1 MQNTSASFFDVA
13 ARALHLDMSYDTSLA
28 LLWVL
33 TSAIIAILAGQLI
46 NQITRSR
53 LEPRKAIPRRPVG
66 PPAPGEKKPLTIWHH
81 LWLRVLPLIVPLLNS
96 FLVALGTM
104 ALPRLGYDPAV
115 IFALKPL
122 FMAWIFITA
131 VYVLTDSL
139 GKTLFVGLLILPL
152 SLPFMLPYIEEFE
165 AMLAGL
171 SFSVGKTTITTL
183 MIVKLLIIGT
193 LMLWTASAIKDG
205 INGSLNR
212 MQHIRWSTRQ
222 LLQNVIGFGIYAM
235 AVLIVLS
242 LLGIDLTA
250 FAVLGGALGVG
261 IGLGLQKIA
270 SNFISGM
277 ILLSEQSIQVNDMIE
292 IAGSNV
298 SGLVRHTGARYTLI
312 ETLDNREIMIPNDDL
327 ITNRVI
333 NWTYSDSHGVLNFD
347 IGVGYD
353 SDLEAVRD
361 MLMDVISNHPQVLK
375 DPAPSCLL
383 KEFGASSVNFGIIVH
398 LEDVRDRRMGI
409 KSELLFAIWKR
420 FKENN
425 IDIPYPQMTLHYT
438 PPQLP
443 ADKPAD
449 AQT

>member
-1 MQNTSASFFDVA
+1 MATPSFIDA
-13 ARALHLDMSYDTSLA
+13 ATRALHLDMSFETSLN

-33 TSAIIAILAGQLI
+33 TAAIVAILAGQFIIRAL
-46 NQITRSR
+46 NKKY
-53 LEPRKAIPRRPVG
+53 EARKAVPRRPSG
-66 PPAPGEKKPLTIWHH
+66 PPAPGELAPLTLWHR
-81 LWLRVLPLIVPLLNS
+81 LMLRVLPLSIPLIYAALAAIGV
-96 FLVALGTM
+96 LVLRKM
-104 ALPRLGYDPAV
+104 GYDPAFM
-115 IFALKPL
+115 IALRPL
-122 FMAWIFITA
+122 FISWVMITV
-131 VYVLTDSL
+131 VYVITHSRA
-139 GKTLFVGLLILPL
+139 KTIFVALLILPV
-152 SLPFMLPYIEEFE
+152 SMPFMLPYVTEFSE
-165 AMLAGL
+165 MLADL
-171 SFSVGKTTITTL
+171 AFKIGKSEITAL
-183 MIVKLLIIGT
+183 MVLKLIIIGT
-193 LMLWTASAIKDG
+193 LMFWTATAIKEG
-205 INGSLNR
+205 TVAWLGR

-222 LLQNVIGFGIYAM
+222 LLQNVIGIAIYAF
-235 AVLIVLS
+235 AILLALS
-242 LLGIDLTA
+242 LMGIDLTA

-277 ILLSEQSIQVNDMIE
+277 ILLSEQSIQINDMIE

-333 NWTYSDSHGVLNFD
+333 NWTYSDSHGVLSFD

-353 SDLEAVRD
+353 SDLEDVRSILLD
-361 MLMDVISNHPQVLK
+361 IVSNHPLVLK

-383 KEFGASSVNFGIIVH
+383 KEFAASSVNFGVVVH

-409 KSELLFAIWKR
+409 KSELLFEIWKR
-420 FKENN
+420 FKAKN

-443 ADKPAD
+443 QDKPA
-449 AQT
+449 

>member
-1 MQNTSASFFDVA
+1 MATASPGFLDTA
-13 ARALHLDMSYDTSLA
+13 ARALHLDMSFDTSLA

-33 TSAIIAILAGQLI
+33 TSAIVAILAGQFLS
-46 NQITRSR
+46 QITHKR
-53 LEPRKAIPRRPVG
+53 LEARKAIPRRPVG

-81 LWLRVLPLIVPLLNS
+81 LLLRVLPLAIPLLNS
-96 FLVALGTM
+96 FFVTLGVMT
-104 ALPRLGYDPAV
+104 LPKLGYDPAL
-115 IFALKPL
+115 IIALKPL

-131 VYVLTDSL
+131 VYVLTESL
-139 GKTLFVGLLILPL
+139 GKTVFVALLILPL
-152 SLPFMLPYIEEFE
+152 SLPFMLPYIQEFE
-165 AMLAGL
+165 GMLAEL
-171 SFSVGKTTITTL
+171 SFSVGKTTITAL
-183 MIVKLLIIGT
+183 MIFKLLIIGT
-193 LMLWTASAIKDG
+193 LMLWTASAVKDG

-222 LLQNVIGFGIYAM
+222 LLQNVIGFAVYAM

-353 SDLEAVRD
+353 SDLEVVRD
-361 MLMDVISNHPQVLK
+361 ILIDVISSHQQVLK

-383 KEFGASSVNFGIIVH
+383 KEFAASSVNFGITVH

-409 KSELLFAIWKR
+409 KSELLFSIWKR
-420 FKENN
+420 FKDKN

-438 PPQLP
+438 PPQPP
-443 ADKPAD
+443 ADQKPDTRA
-449 AQT
+449 